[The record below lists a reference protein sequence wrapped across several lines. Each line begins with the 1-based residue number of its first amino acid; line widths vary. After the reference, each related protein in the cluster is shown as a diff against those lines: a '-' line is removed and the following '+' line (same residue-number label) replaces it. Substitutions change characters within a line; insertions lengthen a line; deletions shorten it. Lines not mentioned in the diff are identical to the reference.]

1 MTEDYKEYVL
11 KHITGNLP
19 QESSVVQPQFED
31 ISVIT
36 NNLKTQIRAYFDSIV
51 VYADFVPSKNNKNQD
66 LEYSVLACNGTLLGQ
81 SDMSGAFV
89 ILDKEYNIVQVITH
103 YSDGSLIGVLSCLNV
118 DEKGNF
124 YAIDYVGSNYRIVLM
139 NNLVLKPS
147 GSNTYQAIKIDT
159 HTIPNTYS
167 WESML
172 KIFKNDGNNK
182 YFAVGNRNNS
192 AGIVGCELTI
202 EDTDTWTYYTSTRT
216 KVNAYS
222 LFDNGYN
229 VYWDSNSELHFQ
241 IAINFNGLI
250 MLSKGTGTTMAET
263 IYLGDSSFSNESN
276 FVFYTNQI
284 GYYASVENKN
294 SQTFYTLYKAEL
306 ETAKLTTIYQEVA
319 EETLYPWFWLFK
331 NNNGVY
337 FIRSYRTDDDTH
349 TFNLS
354 FGVLNNKIVYEEELG
369 TFSASSFLN
378 AFCYPNVITEFNRNY
393 VFIQNQDTLFSLNF
407 IWKSNGYNGEP
418 YVSSASLVPEYI
430 TIEDENEKEIFNRNI
445 YNLSSYSNWYT
456 ATVQIPNYFLNNTQL
471 YNSML
476 YSQGNNLLAS
486 KNIDATKNIYEELY
500 INFMNKFNVIDNDI
514 NFENIYVASELV
526 YSMLNRITSR
536 HIGKYVINYHDETTE
551 TKSISTDLTYDNLKT
566 TMSLVVYTNKLIDSI
581 DIISQDEVVLYKT
594 INCSNL
600 ELNKYYLISFDIRVE

>member
-19 QESSVVQPQFED
+19 QESSIVQPQFED
-31 ISVIT
+31 VSVVT

-66 LEYSVLACNGTLLGQ
+66 LEYSVLACNGTLLGE

-89 ILDKEYNIVQVITH
+89 ILDKEYNIVNVITH
-103 YSDGSLIGVLSCLNV
+103 YSDGTLIGVLSCLNV
-118 DEKGNF
+118 DDKGNF
-124 YAIDYVGSNYRIVLM
+124 FAIDYVGSNYRIVLM
-139 NNLVLKPS
+139 NNLVLKPA

-159 HTIPNTYS
+159 HTIPNSYS

-172 KIFKNDGNNK
+172 KIFKNDGDNK
-182 YFAVGNRNNS
+182 YFVVGNRNSS
-192 AGIVGCELTI
+192 AGIVGCELTV
-202 EDTDTWTYYTSTRT
+202 EDNDTWKYYTSSRT

-241 IAINFNGLI
+241 IAVNFNGLI
-250 MLSKGTGTTMAET
+250 MLSKGTGTTMVET
-263 IYLGDSSFSNESN
+263 VYKGDSSFSNESN
-276 FVFYTNQI
+276 FIFYTNQI
-284 GYYASVENKN
+284 GYYASVENKDN
-294 SQTFYTLYKAEL
+294 QTFYTLYKAEL
-306 ETAKLTTIYQEVA
+306 ETAKLITIYQEA
-319 EETLYPWFWLFK
+319 SDETLYPWFWLFK

-337 FIRSYRTDDDTH
+337 FLRSYRTDNDTH

-354 FGVLNNKIVYEEELG
+354 FGLIYNKTVYEELLG
-369 TFSASSFLN
+369 SYTASSFLN

-393 VFIQNQDTLFSLNF
+393 VYIQNQDTLFSLNF
-407 IWKSNGYNGEP
+407 IWKSNGYNGNP
-418 YVSSASLVPEYI
+418 YISSASLVPNYI

-456 ATVQIPNYFLNNTQL
+456 ATVQIPNYFLNNVQL

-476 YSQGNNLLAS
+476 YSEGNNLLAS

-500 INFMNKFNVIDNDI
+500 INFTNKFNVMDKDI
-514 NFENIYVASELV
+514 NFENIYAASELV
-526 YSMLNRITSR
+526 YSMLNRVTSR
-536 HIGKYVINYHDETTE
+536 RIGKYIINYHDETTE

-600 ELNKYYLISFDIRVE
+600 ELNKYYLISFDVRIE